1 MLEILLPPLRK
12 GESWRLEYFQGKGAK
27 RFFKVDKMEPWAVQ
41 RAKKDTLDVYFAV
54 ASFQVDTN
62 SRRVEDV
69 ARLQC
74 LWADLDC
81 GEGKEHATRDHA
93 LEALKSLGL
102 PPTVLVNSGYG
113 FHAFWALEAPEE
125 GVEAIERVVRL
136 VRGLAKLIGGDTNVA
151 DAARVM
157 RIPGTSNYKRGDDG
171 VAVTLVDETDDTYTL
186 QQFVD
191 AGVEEVARVADTG
204 PAPVTLDG
212 GKVLTRDAS
221 LKIGSQML
229 ALLDTTSDH
238 GMEYGS
244 GSEADFAVIC
254 ALLRS
259 GHSAADVAATFVA
272 SKRGDDARARKP
284 GHFDDY
290 IERTMESAQLAVGA
304 ERPDDTGLSSMLGKR
319 RVEVTDEDRIA
330 LLAELG
336 HLLAD
341 VQITEAR
348 RYLGDDPTFVLYT
361 DGGVVRIGGWANVV
375 NLNRF
380 RVPFE
385 GVTGEV
391 IPAIKPEEW
400 AQVRA
405 LILKA
410 SIDIEVHEEST
421 EQGQVK
427 VWVAEYLEVH
437 PATSEQEQFHEQWR
451 DSIRM
456 DNPFQVG
463 GDTCITLTGT
473 KGFIK
478 NVIGERIDRKDLARL
493 LRAEG
498 WEADKINIMDDD
510 RRTSK
515 RVFRKALKG
524 A

>member
-1 MLEILLPPLRK
+1 MLEILLPPLRDS
-12 GESWRLEYFQGKGAK
+12 ESWRLEYFKGKGSK
-27 RFFKVDKMEPWAVQ
+27 RFFKIDKMEPWAVN
-41 RAKKDTLDVYFAV
+41 RAAKDNLDVYFAV
-54 ASFQVDTN
+54 ASFKAGTN

-69 ARLQC
+69 SRLSC
-74 LWADLDC
+74 LWADLDV
-81 GEGKEHATRDHA
+81 GEGKEHATREHA
-93 LEALKSLGL
+93 LEALKALGL
-102 PPTVLVNSGYG
+102 APSALVNSGYG
-113 FHAFWALEAPEE
+113 FHAFWALEVPE
-125 GVEAIERVVRL
+125 EAIERVVRM
-136 VRGLAKLIGGDTNVA
+136 VRGLAKLIGGDSNVA

-157 RIPGTSNYKRGDDG
+157 RIPGTSNYKHAAPVP
-171 VAVTLVDETDDTYTL
+171 VALVDVNDNTYTL

-191 AGVEEVARVADTG
+191 AGVEEIARVADSG
-204 PAPVTLDG
+204 PTLASLDNG
-212 GKVLTRDAS
+212 RVLTRDAS

-229 ALLDTTSDH
+229 ALLDTTGNH
-238 GMEYGS
+238 GDEYGS
-244 GSEADFAVIC
+244 GSEADFAIVC

-259 GHSAADVAATFVA
+259 DHSPADVAATLVA
-272 SKRGDDARARKP
+272 SKRGEDARTRKP

-304 ERPDDTGLSSMLGKR
+304 ERPDDNGLSSMLGKR
-319 RVEVTDEDRIA
+319 RVEVTNEDRIA

-391 IPAIKPEEW
+391 IPKLDTEAW

-421 EQGQVK
+421 EQGQIA

-437 PATSEQEQFHEQWR
+437 PAASEQPQFQEQR
-451 DSIRM
+451 MAAIRM
-456 DNPFQVG
+456 DNPFITE

-473 KGFIK
+473 KAFIK
-478 NVIGERIDRKDLARL
+478 NVIGERIDRRDLARL

-498 WEADKINIMDDD
+498 WEADKVNIMDDD

-515 RVFRKALKG
+515 RVFRKPLKG

>member
-1 MLEILLPPLRK
+1 
-12 GESWRLEYFQGKGAK
+12 
-27 RFFKVDKMEPWAVQ
+27 
-41 RAKKDTLDVYFAV
+41 
-54 ASFQVDTN
+54 
-62 SRRVEDV
+62 
-69 ARLQC
+69 
-74 LWADLDC
+74 
-81 GEGKEHATRDHA
+81 
-93 LEALKSLGL
+93 
-102 PPTVLVNSGYG
+102 
-113 FHAFWALEAPEE
+113 
-125 GVEAIERVVRL
+125 
-136 VRGLAKLIGGDTNVA
+136 VA

-157 RIPGTSNYKRGDDG
+157 RIPGTQNYKHDKPTD
-171 VAVTLVDETDDTYTL
+171 VTLVSQGDETYTL

-191 AGVEEVARVADTG
+191 AGVEEIGRVADAT
-204 PAPVTLDG
+204 PTPVNLKG

-229 ALLDTTSDH
+229 ALLDTTGNHD
-238 GMEYGS
+238 MEYGS

-259 GHSAADVAATFVA
+259 SHSPADVAATFVA
-272 SKRGDDARARKP
+272 SKRGEDARGRKP
-284 GHFDDY
+284 GHYDDY

-304 ERPDDTGLSSMLGKR
+304 ERPDVDDMKNILGKR
-319 RVEVTDEDRIA
+319 RVEVSDENRIA

-361 DGGVVRIGGWANVV
+361 DGGVVRVGGWANVV
-375 NLNRF
+375 NQTRF
-380 RVPFE
+380 RGPFE

-391 IPAIKPEEW
+391 IPPYDKAAW

-410 SIDIEVHEEST
+410 SVDIEVHDEAT
-421 EQGQVK
+421 EQGQVR
-427 VWVAEYLEVH
+427 VWVEEYLEVH
-437 PATSEQEQFHEQWR
+437 PATSERAEFNEQWR

-456 DNPFQVG
+456 DNPFQMN
-463 GDTCITLTGT
+463 GDTCITLNGT
-473 KGFIK
+473 KSFIK

-498 WEADKINIMDDD
+498 WESDKVNIMDDD

-515 RVFRKALKG
+515 RVFRKKQG
-524 A
+524 AS

>member
-1 MLEILLPPLRK
+1 MLEILLPPLRD
-12 GESWRLEYFQGKGAK
+12 GESWRLEYFKGKGAK
-27 RFFKVDKMEPWAVQ
+27 RFFKIDKMEPWAVK
-41 RAKKDTLDVYFAV
+41 RAAQGGLDVYFAV
-54 ASFQVDTN
+54 ASFRAGTE

-69 ARLQC
+69 SRLSC
-74 LWADLDC
+74 LWADLDV
-81 GEGKEHATRDHA
+81 GEGKEHPTREHA
-93 LEALKSLGL
+93 LEALKALELAPSALL
-102 PPTVLVNSGYG
+102 DSGYG

-125 GVEAIERVVRL
+125 GAEAIERVIRL
-136 VRGLAKLIGGDTNVA
+136 VRGLAKRIGGDTNVA

-157 RIPGTSNYKRGDDG
+157 RIPGTFNYKHKTPA
-171 VAVTLVDETDDTYTL
+171 AVTLVDENDNTYTL

-191 AGVEEVARVADTG
+191 AGVDEIARVADSG
-204 PAPVTLDG
+204 PALASLDN

-229 ALLDTTSDH
+229 ALLDTTGNHAD
-238 GMEYGS
+238 EYGS
-244 GSEADFAVIC
+244 GSEADFAIIC

-259 GHSAADVAATFVA
+259 DHLPADVAATFVA
-272 SKRGDDARARKP
+272 SKRGEDARTRKP

-304 ERPDDTGLSSMLGKR
+304 ERPDDNGLSSMLAKR
-319 RVEVTDEDRIA
+319 RVEVTSEDRIA

-391 IPAIKPEEW
+391 IPKLDTEAW

-421 EQGQVK
+421 EQGQVA

-437 PATSEQEQFHEQWR
+437 PAASAQLQFQELRMEA
-451 DSIRM
+451 IRM
-456 DNPFQVG
+456 DNPFITD

-473 KGFIK
+473 KAFIK
-478 NVIGERIDRKDLARL
+478 NVIGERIDRRDLARL

-498 WEADKINIMDDD
+498 WASDKVNIMDDD

-515 RVFRKALKG
+515 RVFRKLMKG
-524 A
+524 G